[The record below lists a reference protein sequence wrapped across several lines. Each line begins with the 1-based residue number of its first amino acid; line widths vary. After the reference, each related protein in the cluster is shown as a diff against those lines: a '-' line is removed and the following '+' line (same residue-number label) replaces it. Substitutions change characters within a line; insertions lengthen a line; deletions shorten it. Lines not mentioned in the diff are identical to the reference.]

1 MDKAIIAKKI
11 CEKYGIEWDDTQ
23 NIPHI
28 GRKVVVPGMISAAF
42 EQNRLGAHT
51 YNIKTPPMVRTA
63 LAKDSYSEYS
73 MKSTVVLVA

>member
-11 CEKYGIEWDDTQ
+11 FKKYVIKWDKKKK
-23 NIPHI
+23 IHPI
-28 GRKVVVPGMISAAF
+28 VKKLYYPGMISAAF